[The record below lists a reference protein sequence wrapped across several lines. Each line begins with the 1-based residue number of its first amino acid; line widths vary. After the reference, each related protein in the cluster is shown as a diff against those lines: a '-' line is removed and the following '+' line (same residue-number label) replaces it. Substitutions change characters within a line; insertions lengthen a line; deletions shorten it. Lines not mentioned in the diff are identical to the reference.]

1 MFNVWNNVLAE
12 IEQSLSH
19 EAFATWFSGVELL
32 SINDGIVH
40 IGTPNIFKVEQIKRR
55 YDGAVR
61 AALAHN
67 GIVFNEVI
75 YEAVNSASKV
85 KKKARE
91 VDSSS
96 EDTPLKQSTAPRTGF
111 RTTSNLLRNSS
122 ATTAITD
129 FNNNGLNPEYSLD
142 NFIIG
147 TNNDLA
153 VSVARSIIESPGGR
167 FNPFFLY
174 GGPGLGKT
182 HLVQATG
189 NALAKKDP
197 SLKILYIST
206 NDFYTEFINLIRKS
220 RANSANNSPGS
231 QIDDFS
237 QKFRH
242 LDVLIIDD
250 FQMIVGKEASQN
262 AFFNIFNDLHQHN
275 KQIIITSD
283 RLPDQLKTLDAR
295 LSSRLNWTG
304 PIDLQMP
311 NFEDKCAIL
320 KAKADY
326 MGKEVDDV
334 VIEYIAEN
342 IRTNIRDLEGEL
354 NRILLY
360 SEVRNISPTDVI
372 AGGLFQSHASSRRS
386 LISPKKIIEKTAKE
400 FEITPVELT
409 SRSRVKTIKTARQ
422 VAMYL
427 MSEELGLSTTNIAR
441 EVGVKD
447 HTTAMHGIKK
457 IKTDLKTDYSL
468 REKVES
474 SRTALYN

>member
-1 MFNVWNNVLAE
+1 MFNLWNNVLAE
-12 IEQSLSH
+12 VEQSLSH
-19 EAFATWFSGVELL
+19 EAFTTWFDGVHLI
-32 SINDGIVH
+32 STDDGVVR
-40 IGTPNIFKVEQIKRR
+40 IGASNVFKVNQIKRR
-55 YDGAVR
+55 YDQEVR
-61 AALAHN
+61 AALKHN
-67 GIVFNEVI
+67 GIDFDKIEYEVD
-75 YEAVNSASKV
+75 STPKV
-85 KKKARE
+85 KKAKARE
-91 VDSSS
+91 VDSLDDPEERPSKKS
-96 EDTPLKQSTAPRTGF
+96 RSGF
-111 RTTSNLLRNSS
+111 RSTSSLIRESS
-122 ATTAITD
+122 TISGLTD
-129 FNNNGLNPEYSLD
+129 THSNGLNPDYSLE

-153 VSVARSIIESPGGR
+153 VSVAKSIVDSPGGR

-174 GGPGLGKT
+174 GSPGLGKT

-189 NALAKKDP
+189 NALARKDP

-206 NDFYTEFINLIRKS
+206 NDFLTEFVNAIKRQQADEFI
-220 RANSANNSPGS
+220 
-231 QIDDFS
+231 
-237 QKFRH
+237 QKFRR

-275 KQIIITSD
+275 KQIIVTSD
-283 RLPDQLKTLDAR
+283 RLPDQIKTVDSR
-295 LSSRLNWTG
+295 LSSRLSWAG

-326 MGKEVDDV
+326 MGKEVDNI

-342 IRTNIRDLEGEL
+342 IKTNIRDLEGEL

-360 SEVRNISPTDVI
+360 SEVRNISPTDII
-372 AGGLFQSHASSRRS
+372 ADGLFQSHTSSRRS
-386 LISPKKIIEKTAKE
+386 LVNPKKIIEKTAKV

-409 SRSRVKTIKTARQ
+409 SRSRVKNIKTARQ

-457 IKTDLKTDYSL
+457 IKTDLKTDYAL

-474 SRTALYN
+474 SRTSLYS